1 MANIIN
7 IGNDGF
13 ASARRSEYVDKSG
26 LIGFVNRTLCS
37 EDKFICVTRARRF
50 GKSMAAKMLN
60 AYYDESCNSDSL
72 FRDLKIAGDPTY
84 SIHLN
89 KYPVIFLDMTFFT
102 TTCKHQDEM
111 VEWIEQWVKADL
123 HKVYPEVS
131 VDNDLPLISFLLA
144 LAEHHGKRFIMI
156 IDEWDAVCREVS
168 DKPELMH
175 RYVDWLRSMFKG
187 SVTDRVFAGVYMTG
201 ILPIKQYDTQ
211 SALNNFT
218 HYSVLDPEPLQGYFG
233 FTEEEVES
241 LCEKNGL
248 DYLQMAQW
256 YDGYEV
262 AGLHIFNPNSV
273 MKAVHKR
280 TFSNYWMQTG
290 AYEGLKRYITMNFD
304 GLRDAV
310 VSLLGNVP
318 VKVELLRSPDNL
330 NVVEGRDSVLSTLV
344 HLGYLTYNRDSQ
356 TVRIPNYEVK
366 REFEEVVR
374 DSHWTFLSDAIGQSD
389 RLLQDTLEGNEP
401 AVAKA
406 IGKVHEDN
414 TSIIKYN
421 DENSLSCVLSLAYY
435 AAQNEYV
442 MVREMPAGKGFAD
455 LVLVPRRNVSKP
467 ALVLELKWNK
477 TAEAAIKQIKER
489 NYVQSLGDY
498 AGEIILVAVNYDKR
512 KKIHNCSIERISKTQ
527 GVHKEYSRSRKQQEI
542 LAYCSEPRSLE
553 EIALYMRVTDKY
565 YMKRK
570 HINPM
575 LGIDLFMTDP
585 DAPNSPTQRYYRKE

>member
-527 GVHKEYSRSRKQQEI
+527 GVLKEYSRSRKQQEI